1 VGIGD
6 IFRRRR
12 ERESAVPKSTS
23 TGGAPAPAEPVPWA
37 KNLDTV
43 GQQIPTAGAGMPLDM
58 AQLGTSIQRAFAS
71 GNGQVQ
77 QKQPQVIDARG
88 SGLRDEIFEIMKQHG
103 IDPQSGATHDFDAS
117 KMPEMQAQIMAAL
130 GQHGIQ
136 FPGQQGTPGA
146 GYS

>member
-1 VGIGD
+1 MGIGD
-6 IFRRRR
+6 LFRRRR
-12 ERESAVPKSTS
+12 ERESAVPERMSAD
-23 TGGAPAPAEPVPWA
+23 GAPAPAEPVPWA
-37 KNLDTV
+37 QDLDTV

-58 AQLGTSIQRAFAS
+58 AQLGTSIQQAFAS
-71 GNGQVQ
+71 GNVQVQ
-77 QKQPQVIDARG
+77 QMQPQVIDARG

-136 FPGQQGTPGA
+136 FPGQQGTGA
-146 GYS
+146 GDS